1 MTATKNA
8 APQTTALKFAYL
20 LMAAILLL
28 LTWRH
33 TATVTLDDA
42 YITYRYADNLAQH
55 GSLFYNESGP
65 SQLFA
70 TTAPVYAVLL
80 AGFGAVGAD
89 IPTVGGWLS
98 ILAMIVAAVAL
109 ADLLAAWH
117 PWGGIIAGVTLA
129 AFPMGWLVLGMEGLP
144 SLALVLLGFAL
155 SRRGRDGWAA
165 LALAAATLLR
175 FDAAAGALAWGVW
188 LLMREGWRSA
198 KVWRAA
204 AVYLVTVVAVYAA
217 LMLLLGV
224 PLPSTLG
231 TKRAQV
237 SLGITGFYP
246 DTTYLKGLWLLAK
259 AYWLHSPW
267 YGVMALFALIGL
279 ATALQA
285 LRKREGRAWF
295 IASPF
300 LVLLLWTVFHLA
312 LYTALGVTPY
322 VWYYLPVA
330 PLLAALCAL
339 GFSGLVWLAG
349 RSRYRLARDFA
360 PLALG
365 LALLIGPF
373 ATHALMD
380 QRTRGAE
387 LGEPAPAQTLAD
399 KALPGAQY
407 PAYRPVGEWLAANT
421 PVTATVG
428 VTEVGI
434 MGYYSRR
441 PMLDFLGLL
450 DADVSEALSR
460 RDMAW
465 GVYARQPDIIA
476 LSSVNPAFAYDAYI
490 DPWFQANYT
499 PVQTVAASGFWG
511 GDMTIYRRNTRALPY
526 GPVREVPSTATPL
539 QYRFGD
545 ALELVGIEAQP
556 GPWHGGEAVGVTLYW
571 RVLKQPERAYGR
583 IAHLIDADGRAVA
596 GSDQTPL
603 FDQLPTTNWQAG
615 QLLADFEPIG
625 LPPLPAAPTTLTWE
639 IIVHDPEKWMRLPAY
654 GPDGAELPD
663 GALRLEAAELLPGL
677 QTVIL
682 ASDDCRIAIGGYQLG
697 GPKVVRE
704 GRTSLTV
711 DVSDVG
717 CPVSLTAEVW
727 DWVASRVVWEQTVDV
742 VAPGKVEFAMTAAP
756 GDPATWPELRL
767 RAEAGGQR
775 LLMRDSAGHAVG
787 DALKLTPI
795 ELTGP

>member
-1 MTATKNA
+1 MTAPKLA
-8 APQTTALKFAYL
+8 ASNTLLKYAYL
-20 LMAAILLL
+20 LIAAILLL

-33 TATVTLDDA
+33 TATVKLDDA

-55 GSLFYNESGP
+55 GRLFYNASGP

-98 ILAMIVAAVAL
+98 ILAMIAAAVAL

-117 PWGGIIAGVTLA
+117 PWGGIVAGVTLA
-129 AFPMGWLVLGMEGLP
+129 IFPMGWLVLGMEGLP
-144 SLALVLLGFAL
+144 ALALVLIGLAL

-165 LALAAATLLR
+165 VALGAATLLR
-175 FDAAAGALAWGVW
+175 FDAAAAALAWGVW
-188 LLMREGWRSA
+188 LLLREGWRSA

-204 AVYLVTVVAVYAA
+204 AIYLLTVVAVYGA
-217 LMLLLGV
+217 LMLFLGV

-267 YGVMALFALIGL
+267 YGVIALFALIGL
-279 ATALQA
+279 ATALQT
-285 LRKREGRAWF
+285 LRKAEGRAWF
-295 IASPF
+295 RASPF
-300 LVLLLWTVFHLA
+300 FVLLLWTALHLA

-339 GFSGLVWLAG
+339 GYAGLVWLAG
-349 RSRYRLARDFA
+349 KSRYRPVRDFA

-365 LALLIGPF
+365 LTLVIGPF

-380 QRTRGAE
+380 QRTRAAA

-421 PVTATVG
+421 PLTATVG

-434 MGYYSRR
+434 MGYYSQR

-450 DADVSEALSR
+450 DADVSEALGR

-465 GVYARQPDIIA
+465 GVYARQPDYMA
-476 LSSVNPAFAYDAYI
+476 LSSVNPAFAYDAYV
-490 DPWFQANYT
+490 DQWFQDNYT
-499 PVQTVAASGFWG
+499 PVSAVPASGFWG
-511 GDMTIYRRNTRALPY
+511 GDMTIYRRNARAMRY
-526 GPVREVPSTATPL
+526 GPVSEVPSTATPL
-539 QYRFGD
+539 DYRFGD
-545 ALELVGIEAQP
+545 VLQLVGMEAQP
-556 GPWHGGEAVGVTLYW
+556 GPWRGGEAVGATFYW
-571 RVLKQPERAYGR
+571 RVLKQPERIYGR
-583 IAHLIDADGRAVA
+583 IAHLVDADGRTVA
-596 GSDQTPL
+596 GGDQTPL
-603 FDQLPTTNWQAG
+603 FDQLPTTEWQAG

-625 LPPLPAAPTTLTWE
+625 LPPLPAAPTMLTWE
-639 IIVHDPEKWMRLPAY
+639 IVVHDPEKWSRLPAY

-663 GALRLEAAELLPGL
+663 SAARLEAAELLPAS
-677 QTVIL
+677 QPVIL
-682 ASDDCRIAIGGYQLG
+682 ASDDCRVAIGGYTLG
-697 GPKVVRE
+697 GPKVVRDSQT
-704 GRTSLTV
+704 GLTV
-711 DVSDVG
+711 DVSDVT
-717 CPVSLTAEVW
+717 CPVRLTAEVW
-727 DWVASRVVWEQTVDV
+727 DWVASRVVWEQTADV
-742 VAPGKVEFAMTAAP
+742 AAPGAVEFAMTAAP
-756 GDPATWPELRL
+756 GDPATWPALRL
-767 RAEAGGQR
+767 RAEAAGQR
-775 LLMRDSAGHAVG
+775 LSQLDSAGHAVG

-795 ELTGP
+795 ELTDP